1 MKFMVTF
8 DWAPDAAKRGEGIA
22 RFRKTGGLPPKGAKL
37 LGRWTR
43 ADFSGGYD
51 LIESDD
57 LQSVAQFAIAW
68 GDLMALKIYPVL
80 DDEGLAQTLERA
92 EK

>member
-8 DWAPDAAKRGEGIA
+8 DWVPDAAKRAEGIA

-57 LQSVAQFAIAW
+57 LQSVAEFSI
-68 GDLMALKIYPVL
+68 V
-80 DDEGLAQTLERA
+80 
-92 EK
+92 